1 MGRPLET
8 PAVAVMDLQTDAALM
23 GVGSVYFALPMGG
36 SLSCLCTP
44 HVEHIQAQ

>member
-1 MGRPLET
+1 MGGPLET

-36 SLSCLCTP
+36 SLSCLCTSQ
-44 HVEHIQAQ
+44 VDHILAQ